1 MLSSLAPAERERAL
15 FGKGS
20 KVRFERDRLLG
31 TPEEWYPPYEMVSVD
46 GSGRLRIR
54 ANALRVDWTDAK
66 QAQQPERDRGV
77 HFCHLVAPEYL
88 RRLLLDPSIV
98 LPGPPVRR

>member
-1 MLSSLAPAERERAL
+1 MCSRVP
-15 FGKGS
+15 G
-20 KVRFERDRLLG
+20 VERDRLLG
-31 TPEEWYPPYEMVSVD
+31 TPEDWYPPYEMVSVD

-66 QAQQPERDRGV
+66 QAQRPEQDRGV

-98 LPGPPVRR
+98 LPGPPARR